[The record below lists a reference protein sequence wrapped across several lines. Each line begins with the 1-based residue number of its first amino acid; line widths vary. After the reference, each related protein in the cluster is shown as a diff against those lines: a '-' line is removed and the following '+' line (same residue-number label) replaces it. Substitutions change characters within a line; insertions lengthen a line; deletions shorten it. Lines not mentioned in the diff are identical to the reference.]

1 MTCSIRI
8 WELIEI
14 LPATLSLKPPNKR
27 SADSVCF
34 LLHIILIKMVKRQED
49 FKYYFMKYIIF
60 IVLLVF
66 ETGASAQSTFIYSG
80 RIQYERKVNQHLNLD
95 DDSEWMLEMKKQ
107 IPKFVTDVFELDF
120 SSDVSVYKLARE
132 NQDNKYMWGGKPNT
146 TDIVIQNHTS
156 RQLSIQRDVFEQ
168 TYLLQDSLRN
178 FQWRITEEKREIAGF
193 DCRKAVTRICD
204 SVYVVAFYTDQIPVS
219 SGPESFGNLPGMIL
233 GLAVPRLSIT
243 WFATRVEL
251 TTPTAQKLQPT
262 LKGKK
267 TSWVKYN
274 VDLQKAMKDWG
285 KEGITN
291 LWKFSL

>member
-1 MTCSIRI
+1 
-8 WELIEI
+8 
-14 LPATLSLKPPNKR
+14 
-27 SADSVCF
+27 
-34 LLHIILIKMVKRQED
+34 MVKRQED

-66 ETGASAQSTFIYSG
+66 ETGVSAQSTFIYSG

-132 NQDNKYMWGGKPNT
+132 NQDNKYMWGGKPST
-146 TDIVIQNHTS
+146 TDIIIQNHTS
-156 RQLSIQRDVFEQ
+156 RQLSIQRDIFEQ

-178 FQWRITEEKREIAGF
+178 LQWRITEEKREIAGF

-267 TSWVKYN
+267 TNWVRYN
-274 VDLQKAMKDWG
+274 ADLQKAMKDWG
-285 KEGITN
+285 KDGAQNI
-291 LWKFSL
+291 WKFSL

>member
-1 MTCSIRI
+1 
-8 WELIEI
+8 
-14 LPATLSLKPPNKR
+14 
-27 SADSVCF
+27 
-34 LLHIILIKMVKRQED
+34 MVKRQED

-66 ETGASAQSTFIYSG
+66 ETGVSAQSTFIYSG

-95 DDSEWMLEMKKQ
+95 DDSEWLLEMKKQ

-132 NQDNKYMWGGKPNT
+132 NQDNKYMWGGKPST
-146 TDIVIQNHTS
+146 TDIIIQNHTS
-156 RQLSIQRDVFEQ
+156 RQLSIQRDIFEQ

-178 FQWRITEEKREIAGF
+178 LQWRITEEKREIAGF

-267 TSWVKYN
+267 TNWVKYN
-274 VDLQKAMKDWG
+274 ADLQKAMKDWG
-285 KEGITN
+285 KDGAQNI
-291 LWKFSL
+291 WKFSL

>member
-1 MTCSIRI
+1 
-8 WELIEI
+8 
-14 LPATLSLKPPNKR
+14 
-27 SADSVCF
+27 
-34 LLHIILIKMVKRQED
+34 MVKRQED

-132 NQDNKYMWGGKPNT
+132 NQDNKYMWGGKPSS

-156 RQLSIQRDVFEQ
+156 RQLFIQRDVFEQ

-233 GLAVPRLSIT
+233 GLAAPRLSIT
-243 WFATRVEL
+243 WFAIRVEL

-267 TSWVKYN
+267 TNWVKYN
-274 VDLQKAMKDWG
+274 ADLQKAMKDWG

>member
-1 MTCSIRI
+1 
-8 WELIEI
+8 
-14 LPATLSLKPPNKR
+14 
-27 SADSVCF
+27 
-34 LLHIILIKMVKRQED
+34 MVKRQED

-66 ETGASAQSTFIYSG
+66 ETGVSAQSTFIYSG

-132 NQDNKYMWGGKPNT
+132 NQDNKYMWGGRPST
-146 TDIVIQNHTS
+146 TDIIIQNHTS
-156 RQLSIQRDVFEQ
+156 RQLSIQRDIFEQ

-178 FQWRITEEKREIAGF
+178 LQWRITEEKREIAGF

-267 TSWVKYN
+267 TNWVKYN
-274 VDLQKAMKDWG
+274 ADLQKAMKDWG
-285 KEGITN
+285 KDGAQNI
-291 LWKFSL
+291 WKFSL

>member
-1 MTCSIRI
+1 
-8 WELIEI
+8 
-14 LPATLSLKPPNKR
+14 
-27 SADSVCF
+27 
-34 LLHIILIKMVKRQED
+34 
-49 FKYYFMKYIIF
+49 MKYIIF

-66 ETGASAQSTFIYSG
+66 ETGVSAQSTFIYSG

-132 NQDNKYMWGGKPNT
+132 NQDNKYRWGGKPST
-146 TDIVIQNHTS
+146 TDIIIQNHTS
-156 RQLSIQRDVFEQ
+156 RQLSIQRDIFEQ

-178 FQWRITEEKREIAGF
+178 LQWRITEEKREIAGF

-267 TSWVKYN
+267 TNWVKYN
-274 VDLQKAMKDWG
+274 ADLQKAMKDWG
-285 KEGITN
+285 KDGAQNI
-291 LWKFSL
+291 WKFSL

>member
-1 MTCSIRI
+1 
-8 WELIEI
+8 
-14 LPATLSLKPPNKR
+14 
-27 SADSVCF
+27 
-34 LLHIILIKMVKRQED
+34 MVKRQED

-66 ETGASAQSTFIYSG
+66 ETGVSAQSTFIYSG

-132 NQDNKYMWGGKPNT
+132 NQDNKYMWGGKPST
-146 TDIVIQNHTS
+146 TDIIIQNHTS
-156 RQLSIQRDVFEQ
+156 RQLSIQRDIFEQ

-178 FQWRITEEKREIAGF
+178 LQWRITEEKREIAGF

-267 TSWVKYN
+267 TNWVKYN
-274 VDLQKAMKDWG
+274 ADLQKAMKDWG
-285 KEGITN
+285 KDGAQNI
-291 LWKFSL
+291 WKFSL

>member
-1 MTCSIRI
+1 
-8 WELIEI
+8 
-14 LPATLSLKPPNKR
+14 
-27 SADSVCF
+27 
-34 LLHIILIKMVKRQED
+34 MVKRQED
-49 FKYYFMKYIIF
+49 FKYVFMKYIILILF
-60 IVLLVF
+60 LFSGILV
-66 ETGASAQSTFIYSG
+66 TAQPTFIYSG
-80 RIQYERKVNQHLNLD
+80 RIEFERKTNQHIDLD
-95 DDSEWMLEMKKQ
+95 GENEWMLEMKKQ
-107 IPKFVTDVFELDF
+107 IPKFVTDVFELVF
-120 SSDVSVYKLARE
+120 SSDVSVYKLASE
-132 NQDNKYMWGGKPNT
+132 NPDNKYMWGGKPST

-204 SVYVVAFYTDQIPVS
+204 SVYIVAFYTDQIPVS

-267 TSWVKYN
+267 ANWIKYN
-274 VDLQKAMKDWG
+274 ADLQKAMKDWG
-285 KEGITN
+285 KDGAQNI
-291 LWKFSL
+291 WKFSL

>member
-1 MTCSIRI
+1 
-8 WELIEI
+8 
-14 LPATLSLKPPNKR
+14 
-27 SADSVCF
+27 
-34 LLHIILIKMVKRQED
+34 MVKRQED

-107 IPKFVTDVFELDF
+107 IPKIVTDIFELDF

-132 NQDNKYMWGGKPNT
+132 NQDNKYMWGGKPST
-146 TDIVIQNHTS
+146 TDIIIQNHTS
-156 RQLSIQRDVFEQ
+156 RQLSIQRDIFEQ

-178 FQWRITEEKREIAGF
+178 LQWRITEEKREIAGF

-243 WFATRVEL
+243 WFAIRVEL

-267 TSWVKYN
+267 TNWVKYN
-274 VDLQKAMKDWG
+274 ADLQKAMKDWG